1 MEELGFAKSRDM
13 SFIVSG
19 GKKKADAD
27 ADADSRRCIKKMRM
41 SSSFSPHLHLDFL

>member
-27 ADADSRRCIKKMRM
+27 ADSRSIKKMRM

>member
-19 GKKKADAD
+19 GKKKAD